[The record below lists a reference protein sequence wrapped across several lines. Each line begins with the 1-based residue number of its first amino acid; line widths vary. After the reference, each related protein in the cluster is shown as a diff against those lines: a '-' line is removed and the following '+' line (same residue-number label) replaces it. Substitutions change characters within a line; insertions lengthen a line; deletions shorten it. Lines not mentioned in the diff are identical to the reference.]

1 MADTCRLL
9 THERQIAEG
18 GRNME
23 THAVV
28 AKSPI
33 VAWSGIALNHD
44 AFDTEGLSRAAKAA
58 AL

>member
-1 MADTCRLL
+1 
-9 THERQIAEG
+9 
-18 GRNME
+18 ME